1 MQTLHFEININAPK
15 AKVWNTMLN
24 DTTYREWT
32 SVFNPGGSYYK
43 GNWKTGSKMLF
54 LGPGE
59 NGIGGMVSRIKENR
73 LYEYLS
79 IEHIGIIQD
88 GVKDTTS
95 EEAKKWAHAFENYT
109 FIEKEQATEV
119 RVDIDMLD
127 EYAKMFQK
135 MWPKAL
141 RKLKKLVENNINQ

>member
-1 MQTLHFEININAPK
+1 MQTLHFEIKINAPK
-15 AKVWNTMLN
+15 AKVWDTMLN
-24 DTTYREWT
+24 DATYREWT
-32 SVFNPGGSYYK
+32 NVFNPGGSYYK
-43 GNWKTGSKMLF
+43 GNWKTGSKMFF

-73 LYEYLS
+73 PYEYVS
-79 IEHIGIIQD
+79 IEHIGVIQD
-88 GVKDTTS
+88 GVEDTTS

-109 FIEKEQATEV
+109 FIKKEQATEV

-141 RKLKKLVENNINQ
+141 AKLKELCEK